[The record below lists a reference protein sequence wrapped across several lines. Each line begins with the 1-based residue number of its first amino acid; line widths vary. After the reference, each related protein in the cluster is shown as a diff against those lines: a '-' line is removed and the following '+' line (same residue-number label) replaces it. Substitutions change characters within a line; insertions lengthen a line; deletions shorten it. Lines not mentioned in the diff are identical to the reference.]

1 VIQGV
6 YVPLLTAFTDDGG
19 VDVAACV
26 AHAQWSVDC
35 GVDGLVP
42 FGTSGEGPS
51 LSFDER
57 LRVLDALL
65 GALPDTPI
73 VATVTDPS
81 LDAALHLIE
90 ACNDR
95 PLQAV
100 MVLPPFYFRPVSDE
114 PLARFFEPIVAASQH
129 PVLLYHIP
137 ELAPAIPL
145 TLVERLPIWGVKDS
159 GGDLAYTRA
168 VIESGKP
175 VMVGAEHTI
184 VDAVLAGAAGTIA
197 GTANVLPEHLSAAVA
212 RAKAGDE
219 VGARQAI
226 WQLLDFRDELLSRL
240 APLEWLSA
248 LKVLATARHGIPL
261 GGGRPPVPTVAS
273 ETVRDVVPRMRE
285 ALDRLVALA

>member
-1 VIQGV
+1 VIEGV
-6 YVPLLTAFTDDGG
+6 YVPLLTAFTEEGD

-26 AHAQWSVDC
+26 AHAEWAVDR
-35 GVDGLVP
+35 GVNGLVP

-57 LRVLDALL
+57 VRVLDALTA
-65 GALPDTPI
+65 ALPDTPI

-81 LDAALHLIE
+81 LDGALRLIE
-90 ACNDR
+90 ACNER

-100 MVLPPFYFRPVSDE
+100 MVLPPFYFHPVPDE
-114 PLARFFEPIVAASQH
+114 SLSRFFEPIVARSEH

-145 TLVERLPIWGVKDS
+145 TLVERLPIWGMKDS

-168 VIESGKP
+168 VIDSGKP

-197 GTANVLPEHLSAAVA
+197 GTANVLPEHLSAAVT
-212 RAKAGDE
+212 RAQAGDE

-226 WQLLDFRDELLSRL
+226 RQLLDFRDELLSRL
-240 APLEWLSA
+240 APLEWVSA
-248 LKVLATARHGIPL
+248 LKLLATARHGTPL
-261 GGGRPPVPTVAS
+261 GGGRPPVPTVAT
-273 ETVRDVVPRMRE
+273 ETVAQVVPLMRD